1 MATGKDY
8 YKILGVSRE
17 ADDKTIR
24 DAYRQLARRHHP
36 DVNPNDEAAEARFKE
51 ISEAHA
57 CLRDPEKRRA
67 YNQFGTNG
75 EQAERARQAGG
86 FQGATGGF
94 SDIFDQFFSR
104 NAAGGGAGGFHGGPF
119 GGGFSTATARPQ
131 PGPDT
136 EQELVIPLEEALY
149 GRTRSLTAT
158 LKDACTECDGSGT
171 VNGRR
176 CLHCHATGKAL
187 RKQHFE
193 VKVPPGVRTG
203 SRIRLSAQGG
213 QSATGGPPGDLY
225 FRVKVLEHPL
235 FRRDGDDLYCDLPL
249 TFAEAA
255 LGTTVTVPTKKGEV
269 SVTIPA
275 GTQGGKKLRLPGLG
289 VPHLNGTGSGDQFLV
304 VRICVPTALEDER
317 RELIRKLAESDPEN
331 PRRGM
336 RGKLHHQK

>member
-1 MATGKDY
+1 
-8 YKILGVSRE
+8 
-17 ADDKTIR
+17 
-24 DAYRQLARRHHP
+24 
-36 DVNPNDEAAEARFKE
+36 
-51 ISEAHA
+51 
-57 CLRDPEKRRA
+57 
-67 YNQFGTNG
+67 
-75 EQAERARQAGG
+75 
-86 FQGATGGF
+86 
-94 SDIFDQFFSR
+94 
-104 NAAGGGAGGFHGGPF
+104 
-119 GGGFSTATARPQ
+119 
-131 PGPDT
+131 
-136 EQELVIPLEEALY
+136 
-149 GRTRSLTAT
+149 
-158 LKDACTECDGSGT
+158 
-171 VNGRR
+171 
-176 CLHCHATGKAL
+176 
-187 RKQHFE
+187 
-193 VKVPPGVRTG
+193 VPPGVRTG